1 MLVGQTKLPVEVAGK
16 GTVMYGPEVY
26 VLFTVLVRNRVF
38 FIPDTLSYNWIF
50 VNFHFRCL
58 RVTCLITTE
67 KHVQEQPSLS
77 STVWRV
83 SLLMHCPLNLL
94 QCLQKS
100 VMRWDNIVDLVC
112 FYSFELCTH
121 LVQITSSVGIL
132 ERSLIL
138 CSLLHPYTFL
148 VSLCC
153 VHSFLFLTFNSGA
166 KSFPSLF
173 GHHSRLHPLL
183 LFERGS
189 ISSSFSV
196 IDRERLAMKNN
207 LLLMPQMINKQ
218 FPFKSIDFLTLRMA
232 RCNFCHILGSA

>member
-1 MLVGQTKLPVEVAGK
+1 MASFPVLSE
-16 GTVMYGPEVY
+16 
-26 VLFTVLVRNRVF
+26 LSQF
-38 FIPDTLSYNWIF
+38 FIPGTLSHNWILVTF
-50 VNFHFRCL
+50 SFRCL

-83 SLLMHCPLNLL
+83 SLLMHCPQSLL

-100 VMRWDNIVDLVC
+100 VMRWDNIFDLVC
-112 FYSFELCTH
+112 FYNFESCTH
-121 LVQITSSVGIL
+121 LIQITSSLGIL
-132 ERSLIL
+132 EWSLIL

-148 VSLCC
+148 ISLYC
-153 VHSFLFLTFNSGA
+153 VNSFSFLTFNSGA

-196 IDRERLAMKNN
+196 IDRERLVMKNN
-207 LLLMPQMINKQ
+207 LLLMAQVINKQ
-218 FPFKSIDFLTLRMA
+218 FPFKSKDFLTLRMA